1 MFLVRRID
9 TWPRNRLSR
18 VIKTPKLQFIDSG
31 LLSMLMQLGIDQVRQ
46 DRTQFGN
53 ALETFVFS
61 ELLKHSSASEGQYNL
76 MYYRDADKAE
86 VDVVIESASG
96 HIVGIEVKASA
107 TVKPSDLRGLK
118 KLASLTA
125 DKFKMGL
132 VLYDGVQTLPLGN
145 GIWAAP
151 ISTLWGSI

>member
-1 MFLVRRID
+1 
-9 TWPRNRLSR
+9 
-18 VIKTPKLQFIDSG
+18 
-31 LLSMLMQLGIDQVRQ
+31 
-46 DRTQFGN
+46 
-53 ALETFVFS
+53 
-61 ELLKHSSASEGQYNL
+61 